1 MRRASDD
8 AHAAWHLP
16 EASAA
21 RGMRVETLFVLE
33 TNVDDLSPQIVAY
46 ALEEMLAAGALD
58 AWSVA
63 ATMKKGRMG
72 SLLCAL
78 CDRARV
84 DTLCEILF
92 QVRSSVGFRGHA
104 ARRGEPNEARLT
116 AALPPKLARAQETSS
131 LGIRVRACDRVSL
144 DRSFVPVDPGV
155 GKAGVTFDPV
165 NVKVARLGGETIN
178 AHPEYDEC
186 AALARKT
193 KTPLKTVFRRAVQ
206 AYFDENPA
214 R

>member
-1 MRRASDD
+1 
-8 AHAAWHLP
+8 
-16 EASAA
+16 
-21 RGMRVETLFVLE
+21 MRVETLFVLE

-78 CDRARV
+78 CDRAHV

-92 QVRSSVGFRGHA
+92 QVR
-104 ARRGEPNEARLT
+104 RRGRQT
-116 AALPPKLARAQETSS
+116 ASCRTKRSHRRDVPDSPKSLSFSFFFFSLRAQETSS
-131 LGIRVRACDRVSL
+131 LGVRVRACDRVSL
-144 DRSFVPVDPGV
+144 DRSFVAVDPGV
-155 GKAGVTFDPV
+155 GEEGGEVDSV
-165 NVKVARLGGETIN
+165 HVKVARLGGETVN

-193 KTPLKTVFRRAVQ
+193 NTPLKTVFRRAVE
-206 AYFDENPA
+206 AYFAQHPA

>member
-1 MRRASDD
+1 
-8 AHAAWHLP
+8 
-16 EASAA
+16 
-21 RGMRVETLFVLE
+21 MRVETLFVLE

-78 CDRARV
+78 CDRAHV

-92 QVRSSVGFRGHA
+92 QVR
-104 ARRGEPNEARLT
+104 RRGRQT
-116 AALPPKLARAQETSS
+116 ASCRTKRSRRRDVPDSPKSLFSFFFLRGAQETSS
-131 LGIRVRACDRVSL
+131 LGVRVRACDRVSL
-144 DRSFVPVDPGV
+144 DRSFVAVDPGV
-155 GKAGVTFDPV
+155 GEEGGEVDSV
-165 NVKVARLGGETIN
+165 HVKVARLGGETVN

-193 KTPLKTVFRRAVQ
+193 DTPLKTVFRRAVE
-206 AYFDENPA
+206 AYFAQHPA

>member
-1 MRRASDD
+1 M
-8 AHAAWHLP
+8 
-16 EASAA
+16 
-21 RGMRVETLFVLE
+21 
-33 TNVDDLSPQIVAY
+33 
-46 ALEEMLAAGALD
+46 
-58 AWSVA
+58 
-63 ATMKKGRMG
+63 
-72 SLLCAL
+72 
-78 CDRARV
+78 
-84 DTLCEILF
+84 
-92 QVRSSVGFRGHA
+92 
-104 ARRGEPNEARLT
+104 
-116 AALPPKLARAQETSS
+116 
-131 LGIRVRACDRVSL
+131 RACDRVSL

-186 AALARKT
+186 AALARMT

>member
-1 MRRASDD
+1 
-8 AHAAWHLP
+8 
-16 EASAA
+16 
-21 RGMRVETLFVLE
+21 MRVETLFVLE

-46 ALEEMLAAGALD
+46 ALEQMLAAGALD

-63 ATMKKGRMG
+63 AMMKKGRMG
-72 SLLCAL
+72 SILCAL
-78 CDRARV
+78 CDRAHV

-92 QVRSSVGFRGHA
+92 QVRSEIAGASPRV
-104 ARRGEPNEARLT
+104 EPVS
-116 AALPPKLARAQETSS
+116 PPRFPPASLRAQETSS
-131 LGIRVRACDRVSL
+131 LGVRVRACDRVSL

-155 GKAGVTFDPV
+155 GKGGSVDPV

>member
-1 MRRASDD
+1 M
-8 AHAAWHLP
+8 
-16 EASAA
+16 
-21 RGMRVETLFVLE
+21 
-33 TNVDDLSPQIVAY
+33 
-46 ALEEMLAAGALD
+46 
-58 AWSVA
+58 
-63 ATMKKGRMG
+63 
-72 SLLCAL
+72 
-78 CDRARV
+78 
-84 DTLCEILF
+84 
-92 QVRSSVGFRGHA
+92 
-104 ARRGEPNEARLT
+104 
-116 AALPPKLARAQETSS
+116 
-131 LGIRVRACDRVSL
+131 RACDRVSL

-155 GKAGVTFDPV
+155 GEGGSVDPV